1 MDGWMNAALQLTTRT
16 TATNNNDDNNNN
28 NNNKRKLQ
36 DGDALSEI
44 LGLLC
49 SKVPQSAEGV

>member
-1 MDGWMNAALQLTTRT
+1 MNAALQLTIRT
-16 TATNNNDDNNNN
+16 TATNNNDNNNNNNNN

>member
-16 TATNNNDDNNNN
+16 TATNNND